1 MNLDRSYT
9 EAVFSVGSPAV
20 VHTNP
25 GECDE
30 KRYPTRVRGWHAGNY
45 VLLDRPMT
53 EDAAELSAKS
63 QRCLLRFVSEGRA
76 CGFPCT
82 IFKNSDAAIPYLRVS
97 WPRKLECVD
106 IRKHQ
111 RAQIR
116 VPCKIARVDQP
127 DLAGET
133 TDLSQGGCGIWTDTR
148 LALNTAV
155 QLSFGLPDGSTIS
168 GARATVRNV
177 RTIDN
182 GFLLGCMFD
191 EDEPACAVC
200 DFFVTTTIERTRGCK
215 NQKRALLLEGEND
228 RAEVVRA
235 KLQGKGYHVIRVSC
249 LVDAFF
255 SLRMAFPSCLWVG
268 AEQAEIPVAE
278 ICRILRETNGLASL
292 PIYVVGTVSD
302 AIAEDLKRLDVACA
316 SSPDVMDRLLT

>member
-1 MNLDRSYT
+1 
-9 EAVFSVGSPAV
+9 
-20 VHTNP
+20 
-25 GECDE
+25 
-30 KRYPTRVRGWHAGNY
+30 
-45 VLLDRPMT
+45 
-53 EDAAELSAKS
+53 
-63 QRCLLRFVSEGRA
+63 
-76 CGFPCT
+76 
-82 IFKNSDAAIPYLRVS
+82 
-97 WPRKLECVD
+97 VD